1 MSSSDYQDFITLVAN
16 EHGISTNVVDAVF
29 TAAEGFIKERERVI
43 TFDESARKTELLLH
57 YMRKPLAKFRQYDF
71 FANETEC
78 ACGEGHDTSG
88 GAAYASD
95 TFELMRGADVRL
107 LINPEASKSDVLR
120 GLMMLAQFVNDDFE
134 PKQQIDSNLP
144 F

>member
-1 MSSSDYQDFITLVAN
+1 MDKNSENKA
-16 EHGISTNVVDAVF
+16 
-29 TAAEGFIKERERVI
+29 
-43 TFDESARKTELLLH
+43 ELLAKYLN
-57 YMRKPLAKFRQYDF
+57 KPVTKFRQFDF

-88 GAAYASD
+88 GTAYASD

-107 LINPEASKSDVLR
+107 LINPDASKSDVLH
-120 GLMMLAQFVNDDFE
+120 GLMILAQFVNDDFE